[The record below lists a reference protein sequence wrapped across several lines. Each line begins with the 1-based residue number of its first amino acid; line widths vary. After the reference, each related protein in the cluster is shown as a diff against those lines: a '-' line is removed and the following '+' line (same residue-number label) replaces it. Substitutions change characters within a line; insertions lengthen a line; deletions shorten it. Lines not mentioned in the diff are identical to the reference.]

1 MERSSAATSSD
12 RAIRSLVNL
21 WSNASTART
30 LNLIPVWTK
39 HGQTQDYKAAP
50 FFHSPI
56 LNRSIIVKHR
66 LRSNEMDAFSSRR
79 SAVTKVIL
87 PIDLHDMKAGGRS
100 FFIGET
106 RYKNMLRELLGD
118 SIVGNDHDDAMLQLL
133 DSLPSLDPFL
143 MRERLKKSGFSPAR
157 CYFDITDADTQKMFN
172 FVLAEMTPL
181 MCMSFDRTDK
191 TFADNTVKFANKI
204 LDNAADA
211 DLEPLRRGMG
221 IEKDAFV
228 EGMFCW
234 KGFIYYKWM
243 LNSLLPNVYPV
254 SSEIEMISPI
264 KGASIEE
271 TQYIAASRKRLSR
284 EITLACQTVAATL
297 KIYDDAYADLTRNGH
312 PQAFR
317 EFLLKAP
324 YLFNELGERLGAI
337 QHIVSFWKFRF
348 PQGTRT
354 KIDAEELTDILL
366 DFEFSLNMQAKITAV
381 PRFA

>member
-1 MERSSAATSSD
+1 
-12 RAIRSLVNL
+12 
-21 WSNASTART
+21 
-30 LNLIPVWTK
+30 
-39 HGQTQDYKAAP
+39 
-50 FFHSPI
+50 
-56 LNRSIIVKHR
+56 
-66 LRSNEMDAFSSRR
+66 
-79 SAVTKVIL
+79 
-87 PIDLHDMKAGGRS
+87 
-100 FFIGET
+100 
-106 RYKNMLRELLGD
+106 
-118 SIVGNDHDDAMLQLL
+118 
-133 DSLPSLDPFL
+133 
-143 MRERLKKSGFSPAR
+143 
-157 CYFDITDADTQKMFN
+157 
-172 FVLAEMTPL
+172 
-181 MCMSFDRTDK
+181 
-191 TFADNTVKFANKI
+191 
-204 LDNAADA
+204 
-211 DLEPLRRGMG
+211 MG